1 MKTKLI
7 LIIVLLLNIADFII
21 TLFIRPVLTEA
32 NPIMR
37 KILHNDYLLVFIKLI
52 IVPLLICILIKFRDK
67 QLVKI
72 GSIGLLI
79 IYSYTVI
86 LGSLHLR
93 FV

>member
-7 LIIVLLLNIADFII
+7 LIIVLLLNIADFVI
-21 TLFIRPVLTEA
+21 TLFIRPVLNEA

-37 KILHNDYLLVFIKLI
+37 TILHNDLLLSFIKLV
-52 IVPLLICILIKFRDK
+52 IVPLFIFILIKFRNK

-79 IYSYTVI
+79 IYSYAVI
-86 LGSLHLR
+86 LGTLHLR

>member
-7 LIIVLLLNIADFII
+7 LIIVLLLDIADFVI
-21 TLFIRPVLTEA
+21 TLFIRPVLNEA

-37 KILHNDYLLVFIKLI
+37 MILRNDLLLAFVKLVM
-52 IVPLLICILIKFRDK
+52 VPLLVCILIKFKNK
-67 QLVKI
+67 QLVKV

-79 IYSYTVI
+79 LYSYAVV
-86 LGSLHLR
+86 LGLLHLR